1 MVWPF
6 GSSKKDTESSP
17 APVTSNEPLIVDR
30 APTTTDS
37 SPSAT
42 SSSQSSSLPEL
53 PSFLSSESFDIS
65 KLHPLAGLDKGL
77 EALDLEDDALSDLPG
92 SKGFLPSRGWS
103 DDLCYG
109 SGTMYMG
116 GLALGGAYGL
126 AEGLRHSPASAPAKL
141 KLNSVLNAVTR
152 RGPYLGNSAGIL
164 AISYNVFNGLLDVYR
179 SYHDAYNS
187 IGAGAIT
194 GILFR
199 STKGIKQM
207 AISGALMGTAAGVWS
222 YLTSSI

>member
-6 GSSKKDTESSP
+6 GGSKNDTESSAP
-17 APVTSNEPLIVDR
+17 APVTSNEPLVVDR
-30 APTTTDS
+30 APTTSDS
-37 SPSAT
+37 SAAPSG
-42 SSSQSSSLPEL
+42 SPEL
-53 PSFLSSESFDIS
+53 PTFLSSEAFDVS

-116 GLALGGAYGL
+116 GLALGGAYGF
-126 AEGLRHSPASAPAKL
+126 AEGLRQSPANAPAKL

-164 AISYNVFNGLLDVYR
+164 AISYNVFNGLFDAYR

-187 IGAGAIT
+187 VGAGIIT

-199 STKGIKQM
+199 STKGIKPM

-222 YLTSSI
+222 YLTSAI